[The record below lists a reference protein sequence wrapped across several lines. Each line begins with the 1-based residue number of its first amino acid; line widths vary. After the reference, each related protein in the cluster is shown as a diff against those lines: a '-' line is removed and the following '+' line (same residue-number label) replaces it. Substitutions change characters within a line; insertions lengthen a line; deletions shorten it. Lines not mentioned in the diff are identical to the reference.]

1 MHRWWRLA
9 MAFVL
14 AAALGACGGGGA
26 TGDGLVPEPPVAD
39 PTGPGEL
46 RSVLP
51 LGVLPKEQVA
61 RALEEMGAP
70 PNWQARYDVAT
81 YRLEYLS
88 SDAEGN
94 PVAASGLLAIPM
106 KAAAA
111 RSPMLSWQ
119 HATLFR
125 DAEAPSNNAVP
136 SELPIVFASFG
147 YLVAA
152 ADYVGYGI
160 SVGKPHPYLLAGP
173 SAAAVVDLLT
183 ATNTWQRRAGV
194 AGNGQLFLAGYSEG
208 AYVSVAAHR
217 ALQAGA
223 GAQLL
228 QSLRLVVAGGGPYDV
243 QATLDGLLALARDEN
258 PIVGALLDPGLL
270 RYLGH
275 DLREWL
281 RKELLKRLL
290 PDDAD
295 VLLDT
300 RFIDR
305 YLADD
310 RQAIARDSSVH
321 DWRPAAP
328 VRLFHGRDDR
338 TVPYASA
345 RSTLET
351 MRANGAGELVSL
363 VDCSAQPSSHL
374 GCVPEFLGLLV
385 QQLGAAA
392 QDL

>member
-1 MHRWWRLA
+1 MV
-9 MAFVL
+9 FVL
-14 AAALGACGGGGA
+14 AALLAACGGGGA
-26 TGDGLVPEPPVAD
+26 TGDELVPEPPVAD

-46 RSVLP
+46 RSVTP
-51 LGVLPKEQVA
+51 LGVLPKAQMA
-61 RALEEMGAP
+61 QALEEMGAP
-70 PNWQARYDVAT
+70 RGWQARYDVAA

-94 PVAASGLLAIPM
+94 PVAASGLLAVPV

-111 RSPMLSWQ
+111 RSPVLSWQ

-136 SELPIVFASFG
+136 TELPIIFASFG
-147 YLVAA
+147 YLVTA
-152 ADYVGYGI
+152 ADYVGYGV
-160 SVGKPHPYLLAGP
+160 SLGRPHPYLLAEP

-183 ATNTWQRRAGV
+183 AVNTWQRRAGV
-194 AGNGQLFLAGYSEG
+194 GDNGQLFLAGYSEG

-217 ALQAGA
+217 ALQAAG
-223 GAQLL
+223 GAQL

-258 PIVGALLDPGLL
+258 PIVGALLSPGLL

-295 VLLDT
+295 VVLDT

-328 VRLFHGRDDR
+328 LRLFHGRDDR

-345 RSTLET
+345 RSTLQT
-351 MRANGAGELVSL
+351 MQANGAGELVSL
-363 VDCSAQPSSHL
+363 IDCSAQPSSHL